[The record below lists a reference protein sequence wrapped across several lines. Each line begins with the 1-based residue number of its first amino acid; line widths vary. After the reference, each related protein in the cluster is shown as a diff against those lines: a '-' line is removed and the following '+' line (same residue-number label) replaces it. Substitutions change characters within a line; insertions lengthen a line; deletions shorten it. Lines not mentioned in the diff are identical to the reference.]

1 MVNDSRLAAPPRSSL
16 LQASHPTIDSKQL
29 SAEMS
34 ATLSAELEGRVPPG
48 LVAEVVRSVL
58 DESRQPAQRQA
69 VEFTMLEARQ
79 RLERFIRARGSR

>member
-1 MVNDSRLAAPPRSSL
+1 LVNDSRLCAAPRTSAVRP
-16 LQASHPTIDSKQL
+16 SHSGIDSRQL

-58 DESRQPAQRQA
+58 DESTQPAQQPA

-79 RLERFIRARGSR
+79 RLERFIRARVSR

>member
-1 MVNDSRLAAPPRSSL
+1 LVSDSRLGAAPRGSL
-16 LQASHPTIDSKQL
+16 LQASLAASDNKQL

-34 ATLSAELEGRVPPG
+34 ATLSAELQGRVPPG

-58 DESRQPAQRQA
+58 DESRQPAQQRA

-79 RLERFIRARGSR
+79 RLERFIRARASR